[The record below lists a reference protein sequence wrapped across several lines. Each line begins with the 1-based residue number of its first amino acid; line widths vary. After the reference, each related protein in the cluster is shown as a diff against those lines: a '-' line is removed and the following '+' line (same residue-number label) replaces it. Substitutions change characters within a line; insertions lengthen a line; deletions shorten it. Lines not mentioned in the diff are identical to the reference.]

1 MTLARTTPR
10 DSRRPLL
17 GYKASAV
24 RWARTAL
31 DALGSRVAIMA
42 LIAPVALGML
52 LALWCAAPA
61 WAQRAEGSHFYN
73 SNMPPGMI
81 GRERL
86 ALDAALRGYF
96 QPVMVTAP
104 RGTRVSLAENGQFE
118 TAQPAPRLAGLLVGY
133 VYRLKV
139 TNIPLNEGL
148 EVYPTIEL
156 IDRLYPPHGEIERFP
171 IPVDLTRQELEMA
184 LSGRYVM
191 RVIYLE
197 DPQTA
202 LPLAEPK
209 TEQRHFE
216 VDAGEDPLETAERL
230 GRPVAIL
237 RMGSRLPDAR
247 DRDAFFF
254 GSPPVRKYGAD
265 ALKKL
270 LNPENAPEAVPEPR
284 GDADAAPN
292 SAQTAPKGPQ
302 SGVAAP
308 RSPQSGPQSNPYAQ
322 PRSEPKATPYARR
335 DAAPRS
341 SPKTATSD
349 SVQQFESQFS
359 SKPNEQRE
367 SLSFPGRIF
376 RLATPPSE
384 SRGTRR

>member
-1 MTLARTTPR
+1 MIGHEA
-10 DSRRPLL
+10 
-17 GYKASAV
+17 GAAH
-24 RWARTAL
+24 WARAASMSVARRVVVRAL
-31 DALGSRVAIMA
+31 VAA
-42 LIAPVALGML
+42 IAVGLL
-52 LALWCAAPA
+52 LAPWSAAPA

-104 RGTRVSLAENGQFE
+104 KGTRVSLAENAQFP
-118 TAQPAPRLAGLLVGY
+118 ASQPAPQLAGLLVGY

-156 IDRLYPPHGEIERFP
+156 IDRLYPPQGQIERFP
-171 IPVDLTRQELEMA
+171 IPIDLTRQELEMA

-202 LPLAEPK
+202 IPVAEPK
-209 TEQRHFE
+209 TEQRHFD
-216 VDAGEDPLETAERL
+216 VGASEDPLETAERL

-270 LNPENAPEAVPEPR
+270 LSPEAAPEAAPAPR
-284 GDADAAPN
+284 GGAEATPN
-292 SAQTAPKGPQ
+292 SAQNAPRAPQ
-302 SGVAAP
+302 TEVAAP
-308 RSPQSGPQSNPYAQ
+308 QSPPSELQANPYAQ
-322 PRSEPKATPYARR
+322 PRAEPQRAPYA
-335 DAAPRS
+335 
-341 SPKTATSD
+341 SPSAVPPNVPPTSTAD
-349 SVQQFESQFS
+349 SVRQFESQFS
-359 SKPNEQRE
+359 TKPDEQRE